1 MGCRLSSGANAA
13 QRRAVDRVC
22 AIALAVLLVA
32 AVLVVSGVVTLGMA
46 STAFAQDRPLRIING
61 FPPGAGAD
69 IVSRLLADK
78 MRGTAAANIIVENR
92 VGAGGQI
99 ANEFVKDAPADGQ
112 VVLLTPIATM
122 VAYPHSYAKLRYDPF
137 ADFAPIA
144 HVADFALAL
153 GVGAAVPVHTLSEYV
168 ALVRKESKHSNYA
181 SASAGSLP
189 HFFGVMFARSAGIE
203 LTHVPYKGSAAV
215 LQALLGGEIS
225 AATVTLA
232 DIGSQARAGK
242 ARVLAMSGAKRSPAY
257 PDVPTFKEQGYD
269 IEGNGWYALFGPAKL
284 PKAQIDR
291 LARAAIDAV
300 RSSDLQQKLA
310 GMGMDPTGHG
320 PAELSAILRRDYDKW
335 GPIIRA
341 SGFRPND

>member
-1 MGCRLSSGANAA
+1 MGCRPSFGPDESHRCAA
-13 QRRAVDRVC
+13 TRVV
-22 AIALAVLLVA
+22 ASALAV
-32 AVLVVSGVVTLGMA
+32 VLMSGLVTLGA
-46 STAFAQDRPLRIING
+46 ARSSFAQDRPLRIING

-69 IVSRLLADK
+69 LVSRLLADK
-78 MRGTAAANIIVENR
+78 MRGAAAANIIVENK

-99 ANEFVKDAPADGQ
+99 ANEFVKDAPADGS
-112 VVLLTPIATM
+112 VVLLTPIATV
-122 VAYPHSYAKLRYDPF
+122 VAFPHSYAKLRYDPF
-137 ADFAPIA
+137 TDFAPIA

-153 GVGAAVPVHTLSEYV
+153 GVGAAVPASTLAEYV
-168 ALVRKESKHSNYA
+168 ALVKKESRHGNYA

-189 HFFGVMFARSAGIE
+189 HFFGVLFARSAGIE
-203 LTHVPYKGSAAV
+203 LTHVPYKGTAAV

-232 DIGSQARAGK
+232 DIGAQARAGR

-257 PDVPTFKEQGYD
+257 PDVPTFKEQGYE

-284 PKAQIDR
+284 PKVQIDR
-291 LARAAIDAV
+291 LARVAIDAV
-300 RSSDLQQKLA
+300 RSPDLQQKLT
-310 GMGMDPTGHG
+310 GMGMDPTGYG
-320 PAELSAILRRDYDKW
+320 PAELATILRRDYDKW